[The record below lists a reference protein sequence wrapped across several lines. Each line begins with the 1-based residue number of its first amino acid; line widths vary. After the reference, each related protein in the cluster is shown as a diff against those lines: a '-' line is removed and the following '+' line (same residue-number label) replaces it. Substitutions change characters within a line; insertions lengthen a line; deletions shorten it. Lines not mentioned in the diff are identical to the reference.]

1 MEFPNLCVYKIE
13 DGWIEAWNTP
23 TGRLL
28 SSFNTHRE
36 IEQLIVG
43 ADGDRILAKLAKTA
57 QLPIICLHNTPASL
71 SSTSASRYERVI
83 LSGGIEG
90 EEENG
95 HRKSLVPSFQSSI
108 TPQPLNLEEEGNN
121 EERKSST
128 TPINSSNRDKEEQQI
143 KPSTSDQQKQL
154 TNKKENKNSS
164 SSKETIYAAPP
175 SEINIKEKKII
186 LKKEI

>member
-1 MEFPNLCVYKIE
+1 MGMFFVRKVHISIFFHFLCGQ

-95 HRKSLVPSFQSSI
+95 HRKSLVPSFQSST

-121 EERKSST
+121 EERK
-128 TPINSSNRDKEEQQI
+128 KI
-143 KPSTSDQQKQL
+143 KKN
-154 TNKKENKNSS
+154 NK
-164 SSKETIYAAPP
+164 
-175 SEINIKEKKII
+175 
-186 LKKEI
+186 